1 MVVFIR
7 TLILYTVVVV
17 VMRIMGK
24 RQIGELQPFELVIA
38 IMISELAAVPMQDTG
53 IPLLNGII
61 PILTLMI
68 VEIAISYI
76 TLKSR
81 KARKIICG
89 SPSVLI
95 KDGQILEDQMRIQRF
110 NLSDLMEE
118 LRTSGYLNLSDV
130 EFAILETS
138 GKVSIIPKSDSTP
151 VTRKDLN
158 IKQPEELLPLVI
170 IMDGELIEYN
180 LQLSSHNMTWLMD
193 RLKENNVKGI
203 HDVFIAIIDSNGQ
216 FYLQRRNSIEK

>member
-7 TLILYTVVVV
+7 TIILYTVVVV

-68 VEIAISYI
+68 IEVAISYI

-81 KARKIICG
+81 KARKIVCG

-95 KDGQILEDQMRIQRF
+95 KDGKILENQMRIQRF

-158 IKQPEELLPLVI
+158 IKQPEELLPLAI
-170 IMDGELIEYN
+170 IMDGELIEHN
-180 LQLSSHNMTWLMD
+180 LQISGQNMTWLME
-193 RLKENNVKGI
+193 RLKENGAKGI
-203 HDVFIAIIDSNGQ
+203 NDVFIAIIDSNGQ
-216 FYLQRRNSIEK
+216 FYLQRRNGIEK

>member
-7 TLILYTVVVV
+7 TIILYTVVVV

-68 VEIAISYI
+68 IEVAISYI

-81 KARKIICG
+81 NARKIVCG

-95 KDGQILEDQMRIQRF
+95 KDGKILEDQMRIQRF

-158 IKQPEELLPLVI
+158 IKQPEELLPLAI
-170 IMDGELIEYN
+170 IMDGELIEHN
-180 LQLSSHNMTWLMD
+180 LQISGQNMTWLME
-193 RLKENNVKGI
+193 RLKENGAKGI
-203 HDVFIAIIDSNGQ
+203 NDVFIAIIDSNGQ
-216 FYLQRRNSIEK
+216 FYLQRRNGIEK

>member
-7 TLILYTVVVV
+7 TIILYTVVVV

-68 VEIAISYI
+68 IEVAISYI

-81 KARKIICG
+81 KARKIVCG

-95 KDGQILEDQMRIQRF
+95 KDGKILEDQMRIQRF

-158 IKQPEELLPLVI
+158 IKQPEELLPLAI
-170 IMDGELIEYN
+170 IMDGELIEHN
-180 LQLSSHNMTWLMD
+180 LQISGQNMTWLME
-193 RLKENNVKGI
+193 RLKENGAKGI
-203 HDVFIAIIDSNGQ
+203 NDVFIAIIDSNGQ
-216 FYLQRRNSIEK
+216 FYLQRRGWH

>member
-7 TLILYTVVVV
+7 TIILYTVVVV

-68 VEIAISYI
+68 IEVAISYI

-81 KARKIICG
+81 KARKIVCG

-95 KDGQILEDQMRIQRF
+95 KDGKILEDQMRIQRF

-158 IKQPEELLPLVI
+158 IKQPEELLPLAI
-170 IMDGELIEYN
+170 IMDGELIEHN
-180 LQLSSHNMTWLMD
+180 LQISGQNMTWLMA
-193 RLKENNVKGI
+193 RLKENGAKGI
-203 HDVFIAIIDSNGQ
+203 NDVFIAIIDSNGQ
-216 FYLQRRNSIEK
+216 FYLQRRNGIEK

>member
-7 TLILYTVVVV
+7 TIILYTVVVV

-68 VEIAISYI
+68 IEVAISYI

-81 KARKIICG
+81 KARKVVCG

-95 KDGQILEDQMRIQRF
+95 KDGKILEDQMRIQRF

-158 IKQPEELLPLVI
+158 IKQPEELLPLAI
-170 IMDGELIEYN
+170 IMDGELIEHN
-180 LQLSSHNMTWLMD
+180 LQISGQNMTWLME
-193 RLKENNVKGI
+193 RLKENGAKGI
-203 HDVFIAIIDSNGQ
+203 NDVFIAIIDSNGQ
-216 FYLQRRNSIEK
+216 FYLQRRNGIEK

>member
-7 TLILYTVVVV
+7 TIILYTVVVV

-68 VEIAISYI
+68 IEVAISYI

-81 KARKIICG
+81 KARKIVCG

-95 KDGQILEDQMRIQRF
+95 KDGKILEDQMRIQRF

-158 IKQPEELLPLVI
+158 IKQPEELLPLAI
-170 IMDGELIEYN
+170 IMDGELIEHN
-180 LQLSSHNMTWLMD
+180 LQISGRNMTWLME
-193 RLKENNVKGI
+193 RLKENGAKGI
-203 HDVFIAIIDSNGQ
+203 NDVFIAIIDSNGQ
-216 FYLQRRNSIEK
+216 FYLQRRNGIEK